1 MLDDVITWKHFPR
14 YWPFVR
20 GLQRSPVNSPNKGPW
35 RGTLMFSLIC
45 AWINGWVNNGEA
57 GDLRR
62 HRAHY
67 GVAVMTSPKENQFD
81 SNVTY
86 ISMAPILQMLKL
98 VMVMVRRRKRRQ
110 SIFIMK
116 DTSDHIAALRYNI
129 YVKHFEP
136 WPKLSVG
143 DILQMFNVFN
153 CISEKKK
160 YNKWI
165 NKQFRIPQTPAP
177 VLHWCAA
184 VKLLKEPPFP
194 NSFTRSTML
203 H

>member
-1 MLDDVITWKHFPR
+1 MLDDVIKWKHFPR

-67 GVAVMTSPKENQFD
+67 GVAVMTSPKEKQFD

-160 YNKWI
+160 KNTI
-165 NKQFRIPQTPAP
+165 N
-177 VLHWCAA
+177 
-184 VKLLKEPPFP
+184 E
-194 NSFTRSTML
+194 
-203 H
+203 